1 MRLIFLS
8 FENMSPDDFP
18 RILSPSMAHYELDR
32 DYLFGGAAGMSI
44 CSQYRVVRN
53 TQSGIGVTGYKEDTT
68 MKRIVFDDLNHGEL
82 VAIGEGGGTWSPSK
96 QVFYVDEEGRLRRYP
111 GSYLPILYPVERVI
125 SRYETMVKRY
135 GHRAR
140 PTILP
145 PNQNITRKPPLQQA
159 IATAAA
165 AVVATA
171 KAMRPM
177 TKAERWQERQS
188 LIARGNRSIY
198 PDARI
203 AAQRLA
209 QNNVAVEKAKLAEN
223 VYKTTN
229 PLVETPGVPEGWK
242 DISNDD
248 IALDKIGLSKDML
261 YDDEGSPGFLARV
274 YQPDENVF
282 GKAMNPTVVFRGS
295 RAPEFPE
302 GIGNATKN
310 VLLKRDLSG
319 IKNVNDWDNNGSQG
333 LGFYSDYY
341 QKAVNIGKGIKGDV
355 DISGHSLGGGM
366 ASAAS
371 IASGKSAWTFN
382 AAGLNSGTV
391 EKYGGTAV
399 GSEKNIQAYRVEGE
413 LLTKVQEV
421 DLWEDAKSV
430 YFYPQAVVLK
440 EEVSMLAPD
449 AVGVKHTLP
458 GGTGSLLD
466 KHGIDQAINCIESEK
481 DDDIAIIRGRI

>member
-1 MRLIFLS
+1 
-8 FENMSPDDFP
+8 MSPDDFP
-18 RILSPSMAHYELDR
+18 RILSPSTAHYELDR
-32 DYLFGGAAGMSI
+32 DYLFGEVAGMSI

-53 TQSGIGVTGYKEDTT
+53 AQSGIGVTGYKEDSAI
-68 MKRIVFDDLNHGEL
+68 KRSVFDALNHGEL
-82 VAIGEGGGTWSPSK
+82 VAIDEGGGIWSPSRH
-96 QVFYVDEEGRLRRYP
+96 VFYVDDEGRLRRYP
-111 GSYLPILYPVERVI
+111 GSYLPILYPAEGVI
-125 SRYETMVKRY
+125 SCYEKMVKRY

-140 PTILP
+140 PTVLP
-145 PNQNITRKPPLQQA
+145 LGQNMTRRPPLQQA

-229 PLVETPGVPEGWK
+229 PLAETPGVPEGWK
-242 DISNDD
+242 DISNDNV
-248 IALDKIGLSKDML
+248 ALDKIGLSKDML
-261 YDDEGSPGFLARV
+261 YDDEHSPGFLARV
-274 YQPDENVF
+274 YQPDETVF
-282 GKAMNPTVVFRGS
+282 GKEMNPTVVFRGS

-302 GIGNATKN
+302 GMGNATKKA
-310 VLLKRDLSG
+310 LLKRDSSG
-319 IKNVNDWDNNGSQG
+319 IKNINDWDNNSAQG
-333 LGFYSDYY
+333 LGFYSEYY
-341 QKAVNIGKGIKGDV
+341 QKAVSIGKGIKGGV

-371 IASGKSAWTFN
+371 VASGKPAWTFN

-391 EKYGGTAV
+391 EKYGGTLA

-413 LLTKVQEV
+413 LLTKLQEV

-430 YFYPQAVVLK
+430 YFYPPLILAK
-440 EEVSMLAPD
+440 EELSMLAPN
-449 AVGVKHTLP
+449 AVGVKRTLS

-466 KHGIDQAINCIESEK
+466 KHGIDQAINCIEFEK
-481 DDDIAIIRGRI
+481 DDDIATIRGRI